1 MGAMLYNRTN
11 KTMARMI
18 IKEQESGK
26 FFFSLNGDNRINV
39 AELFGRELAEGGQGF
54 DDLQFFTTRDTSV
67 NDFDADDVRRKLF
80 AEVEAGGAL
89 LYDCNSGESVVFTAK
104 EMTEG
109 ADSFGIG
116 VYDFDIVED
125 EE

>member
-1 MGAMLYNRTN
+1 MAMGAMLYNRTN

-39 AELFGRELAEGGQGF
+39 AELFGRELAEGG
-54 DDLQFFTTRDTSV
+54 
-67 NDFDADDVRRKLF
+67 
-80 AEVEAGGAL
+80 AL